1 MDKGERLKALL
12 PGGKGVWIPIDHGA
26 SDFPNAGLEDL
37 EGLINKLVRAEVD
50 VILAQKG
57 VVSRYAHLC
66 QGTKTNMVIHYSVS
80 TRHAGANSNNK
91 VLVGGADETLSRG
104 GIGVSSQVNMG
115 SETEPEM
122 IERMG
127 ELNRQAHLLGLPS
140 FGMVY
145 ARGPNL
151 NPVEG
156 DLTGGQAHAV
166 RLAFELGCDAAKTTW
181 TGTQASFSHVVAA
194 APIPLLVA
202 GGPASGDQRAVLEMV
217 ASALEVG
224 AGGVCM
230 GRQVFAHPHPE
241 SMARAL
247 VLLVHQ
253 GATVDEALAA
263 CEW

>member
-1 MDKGERLKALL
+1 MDKAERLKALL

-26 SDFPNAGLEDL
+26 SDFPNAGLDDL
-37 EGLINKLVRAEVD
+37 EGLIKKLVRAEVD

-156 DLTGGQAHAV
+156 DLTGCQAHAV

-194 APIPLLVA
+194 APIPLVGRWWPCKRRPTSGARDGGLGFGSGGGRRLHGASSVRPPPPRIDGKGLGVA
-202 GGPASGDQRAVLEMV
+202 RSQRSDRRRSPRCL
-217 ASALEVG
+217 
-224 AGGVCM
+224 
-230 GRQVFAHPHPE
+230 
-241 SMARAL
+241 
-247 VLLVHQ
+247 
-253 GATVDEALAA
+253 
-263 CEW
+263 

>member
-1 MDKGERLKALL
+1 
-12 PGGKGVWIPIDHGA
+12 
-26 SDFPNAGLEDL
+26 
-37 EGLINKLVRAEVD
+37 
-50 VILAQKG
+50 
-57 VVSRYAHLC
+57 VVNRYAHLC

-181 TGTQASFSHVVAA
+181 TGTQASFAHVVAA
-194 APIPLLVA
+194 AQSRCWSLAALQAATNERFSRWWPRLSKWEREAFAWGVRCLPTPTPNPWHGPWCCSFTKERPSKKPSLLVNGRWA
-202 GGPASGDQRAVLEMV
+202 HGNLASSR
-217 ASALEVG
+217 SRRSSVG
-224 AGGVCM
+224 ER
-230 GRQVFAHPHPE
+230 GR
-241 SMARAL
+241 
-247 VLLVHQ
+247 
-253 GATVDEALAA
+253 
-263 CEW
+263 